1 MTQRTLT
8 MEKTMNDVLFWVWTA
23 VFLAILIWAFWPKV
37 ASFLRITANEGD
49 ELMADAKKLKKA
61 IKTKLK

>member
-1 MTQRTLT
+1 
-8 MEKTMNDVLFWVWTA
+8 MEKTMNDVLFWFWTA